1 MYKAMKLIIQGKV
14 QAVGYRRWFEQQ
26 AIALGLKGYVKNL
39 ETGEVEAVIIGQ
51 AGAVQD
57 MIQRSHIGPSRA
69 AVTQII
75 QMEHDQD
82 LTRDFKIFET
92 LI

>member
-1 MYKAMKLIIQGKV
+1 MNKAMKLIIQGKV

-39 ETGEVEAVIIGQ
+39 QTGDVEAVIIGP
-51 AGAVQD
+51 AEAVQN
-57 MIQRSHIGPSRA
+57 MIQRSHIGPARA
-69 AVTQII
+69 AVKQII
-75 QMEHDQD
+75 QMELDQD